1 MLNRNRV
8 ILIPLFLIGT
18 LSALQILPPAQII
31 SNQEKQQY
39 KKAISLERSKHF
51 DQAIN
56 IYQSILESNPKNN
69 SVYRRLGFLLRRLE
83 KYSELETL
91 IQNHLSQFPNDMQSH
106 INLGETYYLQNKKQ
120 EALSYWSDIKNQYSY
135 SKTIYRLL
143 MHVFVKHYLDEQLDQ
158 LISEARNRF
167 NDQSLFS
174 NDLGRIFFQKQDYKR
189 ATNEFTT
196 YIIHYPKK
204 SSFAISHLLRIADK
218 PDGLPIVEQI
228 LLSRLNEDT
237 TTIKSLLSNVYFS
250 TRHYSKAFQEHLTI
264 GTKNNSDLQRWL
276 QFANNLRN
284 EKQYD
289 LALEAFSTILSS
301 LQARQTHDTLRY
313 PIQSPISSPIPSGQ
327 AGQAR
332 APYRAGR
339 AGVNSTSLRKITGEA
354 LYGLALTY
362 EKQIIPLQTH
372 PSLVEYYPNNIF
384 FEDHFYGVP
393 TVEVKPLEET
403 FTLYDSILVK
413 MPSSTFSPQA
423 HFRLGEIKYRITEDF
438 DSAIK
443 SYESATSRSRD
454 NNLIR
459 DSNVRI
465 GDVLIAK
472 GDLTAALDFINNLLT
487 VTRNP
492 KQKKIYQLKK
502 CHVLLLSG
510 KVDSTQILLGNL
522 IGSLDIVDEHLND
535 VLELRGF
542 IEENYN
548 RASKDGKKAFSFYLM
563 GEHLLRQH
571 KLTEAKSFFSEIL
584 QQYPTTMIADE
595 ATFRKAKIQVL
606 LGKYN
611 SAISELMAFQD
622 FPMGDKVATFIGEIY
637 DFYLNNREMSLQ
649 WYLKVLEEYP
659 ESMLVEPVRYR
670 IRELSR
676 GVTGGEG

>member
-1 MLNRNRV
+1 MTLRIIRLISAGV
-8 ILIPLFLIGT
+8 IIPLFLIGT
-18 LSALQILPPAQII
+18 LSALQILPPARII

-39 KKAISLERSKHF
+39 KKAIRLERSKHF
-51 DQAIN
+51 DQAID
-56 IYQSILESNPKNN
+56 IYQSILKTNPNNN
-69 SVYRRLGFLLRRLE
+69 SAYRRLESLLRRLE
-83 KYSELETL
+83 KYNELETL

-106 INLGETYYLQNKKQ
+106 INLGETYYLQGKKQ
-120 EALSYWSDIKNQYSY
+120 EALSYWSVIKNQYSH

-143 MHVFVKHYLDEQLDQ
+143 MYVFVKHYLDEQLDQ
-158 LISEARNRF
+158 LISAARNQF

-196 YIIHYPKK
+196 YVLHHPQK

-218 PDGLPIVEQI
+218 PDGLPIAEQI

-237 TTIKSLLSNVYFS
+237 TTIRSLLSSVYFS

-301 LQARQTHDTLRY
+301 LQTRPDPDTLRY
-313 PIQSPISSPIPSGQ
+313 GVNRT
-327 AGQAR
+327 GKV
-332 APYRAGR
+332 
-339 AGVNSTSLRKITGEA
+339 GVNSALLRKITGEA

-362 EKQIIPLQTH
+362 EKQIIPLQS
-372 PSLVEYYPNNIF
+372 PLSLVEYYPNNIF
-384 FEDHFYGVP
+384 FEDHFYGVQ
-393 TVEVKPLEET
+393 TVEIKPLEET

-423 HFRLGEIKYRITEDF
+423 HYRLGEIKYRITEDF

-443 SYESATSRSRD
+443 SYESARSRSRD

-472 GDLTAALDFINNLLT
+472 GDLTAALDFFNDLLT

-510 KVDSTQILLGNL
+510 ELDSVQVLLGNL
-522 IGSLDIVDEHLND
+522 IGSLDIVDKHLND

-548 RASKDGKKAFSFYLM
+548 RASEDGKKAFSFYLM

-595 ATFRKAKIQVL
+595 AAFRKAKIQEL
-606 LGKYN
+606 LGEYN

-659 ESMLVEPVRYR
+659 ESILAEPVRYR
-670 IRELSR
+670 IRELGR
-676 GVTGGEG
+676 GESGEG